1 MTTTQIALE
10 NDLIMLRL
18 MELSDVDE
26 IYEVATDERI
36 WEHIAYALSTKEEV
50 EKYVHSQVRLNESE
64 ERFVLVIID
73 QVTNK
78 IIGSTSIYE
87 ISKEHSRCEIGSTW
101 LTPSYWRTAVNTNC
115 KYLLLQHV
123 FETLEL
129 ERVQL
134 KTDNLNIRSQNAI
147 MRIGAKFEGRL
158 RSHMR
163 RKDGTMRDTMLYSI
177 IREEWPAI
185 KGMLEE
191 RMKEN
196 EDR

>member
-64 ERFVLVIID
+64 ERLVLVIID
-73 QVTNK
+73 QETNK

-101 LTPSYWRTAVNTNC
+101 LTPSYWRTTVNTNC

-134 KTDNLNIRSQNAI
+134 KTDNLNVRSQNAI

-185 KGMLEE
+185 KGMLEK

-196 EDR
+196 KDC

>member
-64 ERFVLVIID
+64 ERLVLVIID
-73 QVTNK
+73 QETNK

-101 LTPSYWRTAVNTNC
+101 LTPSYWRTTVNTNC

-185 KGMLEE
+185 KGMLEK

-196 EDR
+196 KDC

>member
-26 IYEVATDERI
+26 IYEVATDELI

-101 LTPSYWRTAVNTNC
+101 LTPSYWRTTVNTNC

-134 KTDNLNIRSQNAI
+134 KTDNLNVRSQNAI

-185 KGMLEE
+185 KGMLEK

-196 EDR
+196 KDC

>member
-50 EKYVHSQVRLNESE
+50 EKYVHSQVRINESE
-64 ERFVLVIID
+64 ERLVLVIID
-73 QVTNK
+73 QETNK

-101 LTPSYWRTAVNTNC
+101 LTPSYWRTTVNTNC

-185 KGMLEE
+185 KGMLEK

-196 EDR
+196 KDC

>member
-1 MTTTQIALE
+1 MTITKVALQ

-36 WEHIAYALSTKEEV
+36 WEHIAYTLSTKEEV
-50 EKYVHSQVRLNESE
+50 AKYVHSQVRLNETN
-64 ERFVLVIID
+64 ERLVFVIID
-73 QVTNK
+73 RITNK

-87 ISKEHSRCEIGSTW
+87 LSKEHARCEIGSTW
-101 LTPSYWRTAVNTNC
+101 LTPRYWRTAVNTNC
-115 KYLLLQHV
+115 KYLILQHV

-134 KTDNLNIRSQNAI
+134 KTDNLNVRSQNAI

-177 IREEWPAI
+177 IREEWLVV
-185 KGMLEE
+185 KRMLEE

>member
-64 ERFVLVIID
+64 ERLVLVIID
-73 QVTNK
+73 QETNK

-185 KGMLEE
+185 KGMLEK

-196 EDR
+196 KDC

>member
-1 MTTTQIALE
+1 MAITQIALE

-18 MELSDVDE
+18 MELSDIDE

-36 WEHIAYALSTKEEV
+36 WEHIAYTLSTKEEV
-50 EKYVHSQVRLNESE
+50 TKYVHSQVRLNESE

-134 KTDNLNIRSQNAI
+134 KTDNLNVRSQNAI

-177 IREEWPAI
+177 IREEWPTV
-185 KGMLEE
+185 KVVLEE

>member
-64 ERFVLVIID
+64 ERYVLVIVD
-73 QVTNK
+73 RVTNK

>member
-26 IYEVATDERI
+26 IYEVATDKRI
-36 WEHIAYALSTKEEV
+36 WEHIAYTLSTKEEV
-50 EKYVHSQVRLNESE
+50 AKYVHSQVRLNESE
-64 ERFVLVIID
+64 ERYVLVIVD
-73 QVTNK
+73 RVTNK